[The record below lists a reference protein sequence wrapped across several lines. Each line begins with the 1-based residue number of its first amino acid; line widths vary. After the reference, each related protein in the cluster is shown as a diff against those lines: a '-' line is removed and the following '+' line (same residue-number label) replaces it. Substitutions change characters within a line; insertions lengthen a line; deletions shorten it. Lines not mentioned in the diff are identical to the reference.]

1 MASNG
6 GVVLVV
12 GDGVAADRARARLEE
27 AGQQVLRAPWS
38 RSHFTEVEKGPG
50 PVAVG
55 DCDVLIAF
63 PPAADSESRWPGL
76 LDRVRS
82 RGVVVLAGSMP
93 PRDVAAL
100 ADVVAARGFA
110 FLDAPTAA
118 HGGVIPVGATEAE
131 LEGARPLLETLGTP
145 ILQGAAGTGQ
155 QARLCGE
162 IALGATMIG
171 LCEALAYA
179 RAAGLEPQR
188 VLEVLGMNDQ
198 DEEKSRVLGKILACY
213 GGFCFSLNLA
223 DKARKLLEESLA
235 ILRRHHALAETGY
248 ALLRLSEVA
257 MFLESDPL
265 GAQAYLQESLT
276 ICREVGYRWGIARK
290 EELLRREKVE
300 A

>member
-100 ADVVAARGFA
+100 ADVVAARGLA

-118 HGGVIPVGATEAE
+118 DGGVIPVGATEAE

-188 VLEVLGMNDQ
+188 VLEVLPGLGERGGVALAQ
-198 DEEKSRVLGKILACY
+198 RTQRVLRGEPGDSESVAGLVADAEAILGEAESIELDLPGLELTRVLY
-213 GGFCFSLNLA
+213 AAIADMGLA
-223 DKARKLLEESLA
+223 EAGVESLVA
-235 ILRRHHALAETGY
+235 LWQDDDEAGPSDLVQLGRR
-248 ALLRLSEVA
+248 
-257 MFLESDPL
+257 
-265 GAQAYLQESLT
+265 
-276 ICREVGYRWGIARK
+276 
-290 EELLRREKVE
+290 
-300 A
+300 

>member
-50 PVAVG
+50 PVDVG

-100 ADVVAARGFA
+100 ADVVAARGFT

-118 HGGVIPVGATEAE
+118 DGGVIPVGATEAE

-188 VLEVLGMNDQ
+188 VLEVLPGLGERGGVALEQ
-198 DEEKSRVLGKILACY
+198 RTQRVLRGEPGDSESVAGLVADAEAILGEAESIELDLPGLELTRVLY
-213 GGFCFSLNLA
+213 AAIADMGLA
-223 DKARKLLEESLA
+223 EAGVESLVA
-235 ILRRHHALAETGY
+235 LWQDDDEAGPSDLVQLGRR
-248 ALLRLSEVA
+248 
-257 MFLESDPL
+257 
-265 GAQAYLQESLT
+265 
-276 ICREVGYRWGIARK
+276 
-290 EELLRREKVE
+290 
-300 A
+300 